1 MMKLRKKNLRRR
13 RMPKD
18 KTIAIAFN
26 EEVRGLSKEIYDREQ
41 CTVKE
46 AVHRAFDILLPKY
59 FKILEKK
66 K

>member
-1 MMKLRKKNLRRR
+1 
-13 RMPKD
+13 MPKD
-18 KTIAIAFN
+18 KTIAIAFR
-26 EEVRGLSKEIYDREQ
+26 EETRALAREIYDREK

-59 FKILEKK
+59 FQILEKK